1 MKMKTHVEAI
11 AAALAAISNAR
22 APIAA
27 ALAALYAID
36 DGCDS
41 DEIGAI
47 DEARDCAM
55 DALHAID
62 DARDDIE
69 DIKATLTRTDTFEA
83 VIAKASL
90 ARAAIDDANKAT
102 RSALDALY

>member
-1 MKMKTHVEAI
+1 MKTHVEAI

-22 APIAA
+22 APITA

-36 DGCDS
+36 NGCDS
-41 DEIGAI
+41 EEIGAI

-69 DIKATLTRTDTFEA
+69 ATLTREISE
-83 VIAKASL
+83 VASQQN
-90 ARAAIDDANKAT
+90 IT
-102 RSALDALY
+102 

>member
-1 MKMKTHVEAI
+1 MKTHVEAI
-11 AAALAAISNAR
+11 AAVLAAISNAR

-69 DIKATLTRTDTFEA
+69 ATLTREISE
-83 VIAKASL
+83 VASQQN
-90 ARAAIDDANKAT
+90 IT
-102 RSALDALY
+102 